1 MPAMKRANS
10 GFASYLTQEG
20 TGKKRQRRPV
30 STAVTRQLPSQ
41 NAASFTTG
49 GQVGGFPSRSKVIT
63 LKFVREFTLNPALG
77 GIPVEHVFR
86 GNSLYDP
93 DFTGAGGQPY
103 GHDQWATIYASYIV
117 LRSRIRVTA
126 KPSVQPT
133 LAAQWGIYI
142 SKDQAAAGSDLPS
155 VLEKNTSTSSYNTFA
170 SNPPQIARASV
181 DVAKMYSV
189 KDLLD
194 DTTFQAG
201 VAANPSAIPF
211 FHVWACG
218 INGSNPDSCDF
229 LAEMEFDCIY
239 LNPLTP
245 APS

>member
-1 MPAMKRANS
+1 MKRSNSANKRI
-10 GFASYLTQEG
+10 ASFLNQTG
-20 TGKKRQRRPV
+20 TGKKRQRVGV
-30 STAVTRQLPSQ
+30 STSIARQLPTT
-41 NAASFTTG
+41 NAASFTSG

-181 DVAKMYSV
+181 DVAKMYAV
-189 KDLLD
+189 KDLAD

-201 VAANPSAIPF
+201 TGASPSAIPF
-211 FHVWACG
+211 YHVWASG
-218 INGSNPDSCDF
+218 IQASNPDSCDF
-229 LAEMEFDCIY
+229 LAEMEFDCFY